1 MPSTSTCMMV
11 DSYQVLIDNGNNST
25 SNDSDTPKLSTI
37 LRKNMNE
44 TSETSLQQQRQ
55 HTDTDLSETVN
66 AISVDCGDHCDVRRN
81 NDEIMCGP
89 SSAKHGSDDDQTLIA
104 AKVIS
109 TATTTAADSS
119 RVDNE
124 GEGDC
129 IIGGCAPNYS
139 HDPNP
144 FQNGLTDIIG
154 YNNSDKCSAATTK
167 NNCSK
172 LNRNSGSVT
181 TTTTTKA
188 AAATT
193 TTETSTSGGRI
204 FGAYEVCANS
214 NTRNDKETDGDTG
227 TNSKANCVRVIDAV
241 WHVQRASSAAL
252 PTTTTNSPNRKEIE
266 CSGGATTLKVNHHHH
281 HQLSNNYSCS
291 ENSTVDMESRKVE
304 PLRININRVSVFAAH
319 PTPKFRSIWL
329 NLSQMERILRI
340 AHWNKHSI
348 KVDFVIVLRR
358 CSMDLLPAQLRRRPR
373 H

>member
-1 MPSTSTCMMV
+1 MACGGVVVCAPLLLPCMMV

-44 TSETSLQQQRQ
+44 TSETSVQQQRQ
-55 HTDTDLSETVN
+55 QQHTDTIN
-66 AISVDCGDHCDVRRN
+66 AISVDCGDHGDVRRN

-89 SSAKHGSDDDQTLIA
+89 SPAKHGTDDQTISVV
-104 AKVIS
+104 KVIS
-109 TATTTAADSS
+109 TATITAANPSC
-119 RVDNE
+119 VDNE
-124 GEGDC
+124 GEVDG

-181 TTTTTKA
+181 TTTKTA
-188 AAATT
+188 VAATT
-193 TTETSTSGGRI
+193 ITETSASGGKK
-204 FGAYEVCANS
+204 FGAYEVCANL
-214 NTRNDKETDGDTG
+214 NTRNDDETDGDTG
-227 TNSKANCVRVIDAV
+227 TNSKVSCVRVIDAV
-241 WHVQRASSAAL
+241 WHEQRASSAAL

-266 CSGGATTLKVNHHHH
+266 CSVGATTVKINHHH
-281 HQLSNNYSCS
+281 QFSNNYSCSGS

-304 PLRININRVSVFAAH
+304 PLRININRVSVSVLRASLPA
-319 PTPKFRSIWL
+319 PKYRSI
-329 NLSQMERILRI
+329 
-340 AHWNKHSI
+340 
-348 KVDFVIVLRR
+348 
-358 CSMDLLPAQLRRRPR
+358 
-373 H
+373 